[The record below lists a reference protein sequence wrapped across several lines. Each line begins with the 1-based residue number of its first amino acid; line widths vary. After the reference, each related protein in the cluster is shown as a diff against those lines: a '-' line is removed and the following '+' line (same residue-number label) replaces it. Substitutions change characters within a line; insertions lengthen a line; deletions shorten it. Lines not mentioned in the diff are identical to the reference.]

1 MRTITVTDRQTL
13 VDIAIQYYGTAA
25 AVIDVCIDNQLELDT
40 NINNGD
46 QLLIQDTYPPSANA
60 NAADYL
66 AANNLQVISITEYQP
81 TNVLGDNQGDI
92 LAINNTDYL
101 GVGWV
106 WWLQVVSWRLQVA
119 ENRWVEG
126 WRV

>member
-60 NAADYL
+60 NTADYL

-101 GVGWV
+101 GVG
-106 WWLQVVSWRLQVA
+106 
-119 ENRWVEG
+119 
-126 WRV
+126 